1 MQMQHTEMGEG
12 KLSHITGAFGM
23 LYGVQWFP
31 EIIVPCLKPTNMA
44 KGIFADVLKVID
56 LMRKKKRKGE
66 GERDG
71 LSN

>member
-1 MQMQHTEMGEG
+1 
-12 KLSHITGAFGM
+12 M